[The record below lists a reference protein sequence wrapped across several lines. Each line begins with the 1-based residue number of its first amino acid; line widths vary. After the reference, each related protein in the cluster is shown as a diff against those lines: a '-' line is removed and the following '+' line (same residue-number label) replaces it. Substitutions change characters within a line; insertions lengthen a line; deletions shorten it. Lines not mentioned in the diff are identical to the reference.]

1 MNLDT
6 GLTLHK
12 NELKIDRRSKYKM
25 QNYKTFRKT
34 FKENLWDLG
43 LGKEFSDWTPKARF
57 IKGKS

>member
-1 MNLDT
+1 MDR
-6 GLTLHK
+6 GL
-12 NELKIDRRSKYKM
+12 RCKM

-43 LGKEFSDWTPKARF
+43 LGKDFSDWTPEARF

>member
-1 MNLDT
+1 MDH
-6 GLTLHK
+6 GLRCKL
-12 NELKIDRRSKYKM
+12 

-43 LGKEFSDWTPKARF
+43 LGKEFSDCTLKARF